1 MMFTLK
7 NAIQT
12 ISVVLT
18 LMPWNPSFASL
29 VICIYHNN
37 QIYLGSDSL
46 VHGEGGEK
54 NFNTPKIFPIADT
67 CWVSITGNYGS
78 TFRDTKTGSIIS
90 RIILPLELGQICRD
104 LNATNQPLE
113 YKIITVAKQFGSK
126 YIDYFR
132 KMLSIGKDPRKIE
145 ATRLYFVGYDPSTKS
160 FFGKSCLFQGT
171 NQAALET
178 RFVRNSKNN
187 LTDFSF
193 QGEDHFLPALL
204 TSSDEIFI
212 KLRSDD
218 LKRTMSQLWR
228 PDSVV
233 SDESVTN
240 LMLEMFSLQKAKA
253 SSTGH
258 DKGFIGE
265 PYVIYK
271 ITTEQTTKIH

>member
-1 MMFTLK
+1 MFTLK

-12 ISVVLT
+12 FSVVLT

-37 QIYLGSDSL
+37 QLYLGSDSL

-113 YKIITVAKQFGSK
+113 YKIITVAQQFGSK
-126 YIDYFR
+126 YIDCFEKR
-132 KMLSIGKDPRKIE
+132 LSTGEDLRKIE
-145 ATRLYFVGYDPSTKS
+145 DTRICFVGYDPSTKS
-160 FFGKSCLFQGT
+160 FFQKTRLFQGT
-171 NQAALET
+171 KQAPLET
-178 RFVRNSKNN
+178 KFERNSKIN
-187 LTDFSF
+187 DPVFSF
-193 QGEDHFLPALL
+193 QGEDNFLPALL

-218 LKRTMSQLWR
+218 LKRTMSQLRR

-253 SSTGH
+253 SSTVP